1 MKISPKLLSLPPRFH
16 GEAELLHHERAVG
29 GSTEAVDG
37 GGVAFEAGVLVPAE
51 AAKGFDHQAH
61 SHNEVQVTVALGSLL
76 ETGLSVDIGEAGVS
90 QVCGATDQLRQVGAD
105 KIQTVVGVLAAVG
118 PFASAL

>member
-1 MKISPKLLSLPPRFH
+1 M
-16 GEAELLHHERAVG
+16 G